1 MTAKSNI
8 QSPGQKLHL
17 LRLNVGWS
25 EQECAYRLT
34 LEANELITTALWISW
49 ERSGVNDTQ
58 AQHIYRLVEP
68 ICKLFSADKNWLLDV
83 DTPATQSAKILTLQ
97 KNKKSERKNPPKS
110 R

>member
-17 LRLNVGWS
+17 LRLNIGWS

-58 AQHIYRLVEP
+58 AQDICRLVEP
-68 ICKLFSADKNWLLDV
+68 ICKLFSADEIWLLDG
-83 DTPATQSAKILTLQ
+83 DTPATQSAKILTL
-97 KNKKSERKNPPKS
+97 KK
-110 R
+110 